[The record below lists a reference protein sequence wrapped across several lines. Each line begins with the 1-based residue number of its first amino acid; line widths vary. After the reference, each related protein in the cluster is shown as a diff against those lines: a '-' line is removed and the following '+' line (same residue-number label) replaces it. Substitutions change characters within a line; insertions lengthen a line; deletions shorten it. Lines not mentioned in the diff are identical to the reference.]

1 MFFKLNQNRILFAF
15 IRVVEDQVV
24 QQLDRHHA
32 RVYIQRFHMQCYQGV
47 QAAASLELKVVEG
60 QVVLQLDRNHARV
73 RIQRFHMQCY
83 RGVQAVA
90 SLVQIVVEDQEE

>member
-1 MFFKLNQNRILFAF
+1 MFFKLNQNRILFAL

-32 RVYIQRFHMQCYQGV
+32 H
-47 QAAASLELKVVEG
+47 
-60 QVVLQLDRNHARV
+60 V
-73 RIQRFHMQCY
+73 RIQRFHTQCY